1 MKIKH
6 CFYTCMLSILLAVTL
21 CVPAAA
27 FSVEPEGWAAEQCR
41 HLQDDGLLNWDIYT
55 DSIAPNNA
63 IRRGDFCHLLVNLI
77 QMEGEWN
84 KIQVVKPAE
93 VGYFDDLG
101 DADSGTGYAM
111 HYGVAYGITNGSNEN
126 GRCLADARSNLT
138 REQAAKMMC
147 TLFDA
152 LETYGGVPAPSEG
165 EGRTYTDQADIS
177 GWAVEY
183 VARASALGIL
193 QGNSDGRFNPKGN
206 LTWQEACVMVDRAYR
221 TAQESVKVHKSE
233 QGIQLNS
240 TAMDISAAH
249 YLQGSEN
256 LYALE
261 YNGQKSV
268 LSIGNEG
275 VLLESYNADGTSASI
290 KTIPMELEKCGGF
303 CEGADNYY
311 LAFGQD
317 NMEESGSKTVF
328 RIVKYDKNW
337 NRQGAADI
345 SDCYTTEPF
354 RHTSHTAMAEEDGTL
369 VFHTA
374 RLRYLTTD
382 DNLRHQSNFTAKIRT
397 LDMSVLSQSEVFPK
411 NHVSHSFAQYVAFDN
426 GLPVYID
433 HGDAYPR
440 GFTLNAENAQGT
452 CKEQNFFSFSGAIGD
467 NTTNAVPGGMGISA
481 NNYLFLGASSPQ
493 QGNDSLKRTNVFLS
507 VIPKASGQ
515 AQTRWL
521 TSYPADEQEYVNNL
535 WFVPVNNNTFVAM
548 WQSTRPGKNFYT
560 YGDFQYAVF
569 DGQGQQIGETKSLP
583 GYVIPC
589 GDPSVY
595 GNRIIWAQ
603 PELDVSQRYSVRKSR
618 YMQIFELEIDSGG
631 GTAQKPQTGTGS
643 DTSADP
649 STPDKPGTSGG
660 SDTPGKFDNVDLSVS
675 PDYPTRTDEV
685 NGMSITRTDIEDGG
699 KTMYYR
705 EDWGNGNFM
714 VVSLE
719 DSVLQFS
726 VCNME
731 GNHTRGILAAG
742 QAVSKTEFFVTPGT
756 PATAISAVDSSKLQ
770 DGKRLNVSVGTA
782 ADGESA
788 YTTFRSGVGVEIGL
802 DENGKPALW
811 VKLPFWLK

>member
-1 MKIKH
+1 
-6 CFYTCMLSILLAVTL
+6 MLSVLIAITL

-27 FSVEPEGWAAEQCR
+27 FSGEPDSWATEQCR
-41 HLQDDGLLNWDIYT
+41 HLQDDGLLDWDIYT
-55 DSIAPNNA
+55 DSVAPNDP
-63 IRRGDFCHLLVNLI
+63 IQRGDFCYLLVNLI
-77 QMEGEWN
+77 QAEGEWN
-84 KIQVVKPAE
+84 KIQAVNPAE
-93 VGYFDDLG
+93 AGYFDDLG
-101 DADSGTGYAM
+101 NADSGIGYAM

-152 LETYGGVPAPSEG
+152 LETYGGVPAPTEG
-165 EGRTYTDQADIS
+165 ESRTYTDQADIS

-221 TAQESVKVHKSE
+221 TAQESVKVHKAE

-240 TAMDISAAH
+240 SALNISAAH
-249 YLQGSEN
+249 YLPSSEN

-268 LSIGNEG
+268 LSIGDES
-275 VLLESYNADGTSASI
+275 VLLETYHADGTSAGV

-303 CEGADNYY
+303 YEGADNYY

-337 NRQGAADI
+337 NRIGAADI

-354 RHTSHTAMAEEDGTL
+354 RHTSHTAMAKENGTL

-397 LDMSVLSQSEVFPK
+397 SDMSVISQSEIFPK

-467 NTTNAVPGGMGISA
+467 NTTNAVPGGMGISTD
-481 NNYLFLGASSPQ
+481 NYLFLGASSPQ
-493 QGNDSLKRTNVFLS
+493 KGNDSLKHANVFLS
-507 VIPKASGQ
+507 VIPKNSGQ

-521 TSYPADEQEYVNNL
+521 TNYPADEQEYVNNL
-535 WFVPVNNNTFVAM
+535 WLVPMNNNTFVAM

-560 YGDFQYAVF
+560 YGDFHYAVF
-569 DGQGQQIGETKSLP
+569 DGKGQQIGETKSLT
-583 GYVIPC
+583 GYVIP
-589 GDPSVY
+589 GSDPSVY
-595 GNRIIWAQ
+595 GSRIIWAQ
-603 PELDVSQRYSVRKSR
+603 PELEASQRYSSRKSR
-618 YMQIFELEIDSGG
+618 YMQIFELKIDLKDSVSTNPQPQQPNSCSQGEISGG
-631 GTAQKPQTGTGS
+631 GKQPEPPEK
-643 DTSADP
+643 
-649 STPDKPGTSGG
+649 
-660 SDTPGKFDNVDLSVS
+660 SDTPGKFDDVDISAN
-675 PDYPTRTDEV
+675 PNYPTVTDEV
-685 NGMSITRTDIEDGG
+685 NGIAITRTDIKDGG
-699 KTMYYR
+699 KTFYYR
-705 EDWGNGNFM
+705 KDWGDGNFM

-719 DSVLQFS
+719 DSVLRFS
-726 VCNME
+726 VCNTE

-742 QAVSKTEFFVTPGT
+742 SAVDKTEFFVKPSTPT
-756 PATAISAVDSSKLQ
+756 TAVSAVDSSTLA
-770 DGKRLNVSVGTA
+770 DKRLNISVGTA
-782 ADGESA
+782 ANEDHA

-802 DENGKPALW
+802 DENGNPALW
-811 VKLPFWLK
+811 VKLPFWLKN